1 MSLRR
6 SARPEANE
14 QLVAAFTYVEM
25 GDLELMMLHAAAA
38 ADVLANKYPDLGE
51 AIELTRLLARS
62 FAVWSDDADRTAMLN
77 YELRISNGS
86 HLETRLGR
94 ELHQVVTEGM
104 TLEIVSPGRFL
115 DDPERVGDL
124 GVVARGHRECRGSRC
139 RRRTG
144 R

>member
-86 HLETRLGR
+86 HLETRLAG
-94 ELHQVVTEGM
+94 ELHQVRTEVAVRDRCSRWSRTTRNESG
-104 TLEIVSPGRFL
+104 TSTSSLGSPGVPL
-115 DDPERVGDL
+115 
-124 GVVARGHRECRGSRC
+124 
-139 RRRTG
+139 
-144 R
+144 